1 MTAANEALST
11 DKPAAVSFNT
21 LAAAQE
27 LRKSGLEDRQAEA
40 IVATIS
46 KAMSETVATKAD
58 LELQGTATRKD
69 MELQGVA
76 IRKDMELQFAV
87 VRKDMELQGVA
98 IRKDMELQFAVVRKD
113 MELQGAEIRQDMEL
127 QFAAIRKDMEVQG
140 AATRAEIESLKQS
153 MASMQDKIIIRLGA
167 LMVSMTF
174 LLLAF
179 GPFYIRWVMS
189 LMASQ

>member
-11 DKPAAVSFNT
+11 DKPAAVTFNT
-21 LAAAQE
+21 LAAASD

-58 LELQGTATRKD
+58 LELQSAATRKSLELQGVAIRKDMELQFAEIRKD

-76 IRKDMELQFAV
+76 IRKDMELQ
-87 VRKDMELQGVA
+87 GS
-98 IRKDMELQFAVVRKD
+98 
-113 MELQGAEIRQDMEL
+113 
-127 QFAAIRKDMEVQG
+127 
-140 AATRAEIESLKQS
+140 ATRAEIESLKQS

-179 GPFYIRWVMS
+179 GPFYFRWVMS

>member
-11 DKPAAVSFNT
+11 DKPAAVTFNT

-69 MELQGVA
+69 MEVQGVA

-87 VRKDMELQGVA
+87 IRKDMELQGSEIRTDMEVQGAA
-98 IRKDMELQFAVVRKD
+98 IRKDMEV
-113 MELQGAEIRQDMEL
+113 QG
-127 QFAAIRKDMEVQG
+127 AAIRKDMEVQG

-179 GPFYIRWVMS
+179 GPFYFRWVMS